1 MSGPSQIFSHQN
13 EQTPVLANTLRRPPA
28 SPWRNR
34 VGRVRTGAWRLGL
47 LALSCSVVLALGAGD
62 ALAGKAPVPL
72 GAAGSFA
79 VLGGQKVTS
88 TGLTTLNGDLGVS
101 PGSSL
106 TGFPPGRVNG
116 TIHATDP
123 TAAQAQT
130 DLTAAYNDA
139 AGRTPAQALP
149 ADLGGRTLTP
159 GVYKTGAALALT
171 GGVTLDGQGDPNAV
185 FVIQVGSALTTNVG
199 SVVALINDAK
209 PSNVFWQIG
218 SSATL
223 GPSSV
228 FAGNI
233 LALTSISID
242 SGVTLNGRA
251 LARNGAVTLI
261 DDTITVPTQAPTPTP
276 TPTPT
281 PSPTP
286 TPTPGPSPPPP
297 VGGGTTGFCATRH
310 MPAGSAARRPP
321 ARPLLLSPRARARV
335 SPGIVRFSWRP
346 AARAARA
353 ARYTLMVDRRRM
365 STGCATRTTMRV
377 GAGSH
382 SYRVIAENRY
392 GTRSSRRRAF
402 DASFTRSCHF
412 PFSDCHVDLTRATTR
427 SFVRKLRGL
436 KGVAAGALLGF
447 VICGGGPLGALCS
460 VLSALNVEVTT
471 RIFERA
477 VAEHACASIHYGYF
491 PRAPYVR
498 IDQGVGC
505 VGR

>member
-1 MSGPSQIFSHQN
+1 MLADRFSRLLCSQRA
-13 EQTPVLANTLRRPPA
+13 TG
-28 SPWRNR
+28 
-34 VGRVRTGAWRLGL
+34 VGRLRAAAWRIGL
-47 LALSCSVVLALGAGD
+47 LALSCALTLALFAGD
-62 ALAGKAPVPL
+62 ALAGQLPVSL
-72 GAAGSFA
+72 GAASSFA
-79 VLGGQKVTS
+79 VLGGQTVTS

-106 TGFPPGRVNG
+106 TGFPPGKVNG

-123 TAAQAQT
+123 TAAQAQA

-139 AGRTPAQALP
+139 ASRQPPQALP

-159 GVYKTGAALALT
+159 GVYKAGATLALT

-199 SVVALINDAK
+199 SVVALINGAK

-223 GPSSV
+223 GTSS
-228 FAGNI
+228 FFSGNI

-242 SGVTLNGRA
+242 SGVTLDGRA

-261 DDTITVPTQAPTPTP
+261 DDTINVPTTS
-276 TPTPT
+276 
-281 PSPTP
+281 SPP
-286 TPTPGPSPPPP
+286 PPPPPPPPP
-297 VGGGTTGFCATRH
+297 VGGGTTGFCAISHT
-310 MPAGSAARRPP
+310 PTGSADRRPP
-321 ARPLLLSPRARARV
+321 ARPLLLAPRAGARAAAPRAGARV
-335 SPGIVRFSWRP
+335 SLGIVKFSWRP
-346 AARAARA
+346 AARA
-353 ARYTLMVDRRRM
+353 ARYTLMVDRHRM
-365 STGCATRTTMRV
+365 NTGCATRAAMRV
-377 GAGSH
+377 GVGPH

-392 GTRSSRRRAF
+392 GDRSSRPRAF
-402 DASFTRSCHF
+402 AASFTRSCHF
-412 PFSDCHVDLTRATTR
+412 PFSDCHLDLTRATTR